1 MQDNNKKMHMFKIYQ
16 LNTSHQLQQI
26 PLVSLQNSPT
36 PSIQQ
41 TKDVRQYYSLQY
53 NHHQLTIITCL

>member
-1 MQDNNKKMHMFKIYQ
+1 MQDNNKKMHVLKIFQ
-16 LNTSHQLQQI
+16 INTSHQLQQI

-41 TKDVRQYYSLQY
+41 TTRHK
-53 NHHQLTIITCL
+53 TIL